1 MFLLGTEE
9 AGQEDHHGELQPGD
23 SLHGLRHVQQ
33 VGHPSETVAGS
44 VVNPDLNWI
53 LIQDLC

>member
-33 VGHPSETVAGS
+33 VGSM
-44 VVNPDLNWI
+44 WI
-53 LIQDLC
+53 QIH